1 MFSDKMLENVQRSV
15 QEERKTCHKFPK
27 KPRKSGI
34 LLHSKNVKTLR
45 DSIDVAT

>member
-27 KPRKSGI
+27 KYV
-34 LLHSKNVKTLR
+34 HSKNVKTLR
-45 DSIDVAT
+45 DSIDVAR